1 MAKPIALSPD
11 RDPWERQNGES
22 GRQYSRYT
30 VFRDLGDSRTLNGAL
45 EIINATSTT
54 KITKGSLHQLSFIYR
69 WTERSEA
76 WDTQQAQAEQ
86 QRLIR
91 LRRDM
96 IERHRKIAT
105 GLTGKALA
113 AMNKIDAS
121 KDGLALTPVDIVR
134 FITLAADLERKA
146 LGEPTERVAIS
157 GPTGGPVQVED
168 FSRLSPEQRKARLGQ
183 LAAEMARRAGREAF
197 TGDDEEGV
205 LED

>member
-30 VFRDLGDSRTLNGAL
+30 VFRDLGDSRTLNAAL

-113 AMNKIDAS
+113 AMNKIDAETTA
-121 KDGLALTPVDIVR
+121 LAPVDIVR

-168 FSRLSPEQRKARLGQ
+168 FSRLTPEQRKARLGQ

-197 TGDDEEGV
+197 TGDDEEGI